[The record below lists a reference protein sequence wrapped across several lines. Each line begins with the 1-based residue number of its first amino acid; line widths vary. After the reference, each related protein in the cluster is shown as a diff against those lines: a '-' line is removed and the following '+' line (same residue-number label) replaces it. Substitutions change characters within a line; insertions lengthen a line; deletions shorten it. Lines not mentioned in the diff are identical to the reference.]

1 MVCIMK
7 NVAVLTAPERGP
19 RTQAERRAA
28 TRAALL
34 NASIECL
41 VEDGY
46 ANTTTRRIAERA
58 GVTPGALQHHF
69 ASKAEL
75 LGQAIRHARQ
85 GFATEMLR
93 HGPPDAPSIQARC
106 ELTLDRM
113 WQVHR
118 GPFFQASTELLVAAR
133 TDADLRATLV
143 EVQHEAAALNA
154 VAARILYPEMADAPG
169 FAEVI
174 DTGQAAI
181 RGLAL
186 LALADAAGADALWPA
201 VRAHIIQL
209 SAEFIARAEALS

>member
-1 MVCIMK
+1 MP
-7 NVAVLTAPERGP
+7 ALTAPERGP
-19 RTQAERRAA
+19 RTQAERRAS

-34 NASIECL
+34 DASIECI
-41 VEDGY
+41 VEEGY
-46 ANTTTRRIAERA
+46 ASTTTRRIAERA

-75 LGQAIRHARQ
+75 LGQAIRHARE
-85 GFATEMLR
+85 GFGREMLA

-113 WQVHR
+113 WEVHR

-133 TDADLRATLV
+133 ADAELRATLV
-143 EVQHEAAALNA
+143 EVQRETALLNA
-154 VAARILYPEMADAPG
+154 VAARILYPEMADEPG
-169 FAEVI
+169 FADVI

-186 LALADAAGADALWPA
+186 LSFIDGERADALWPV
-201 VRAHIIQL
+201 VRAHIIEL
-209 SAEFIARAEALS
+209 SAEFIAKAEARS